1 MELKDPRRREY
12 GALNMTERPT
22 AQQQAIADRPTTGG
36 WWLFKELTVS
46 GDFELVLAFSL
57 IGLLIVLNLMFHFP
71 ELGAVIAQY
80 NQF

>member
-1 MELKDPRRREY
+1 
-12 GALNMTERPT
+12 MTERPT
-22 AQQQAIADRPTTGG
+22 AQQQIIGARTNTGA
-36 WWLFKELTVS
+36 WSRFKELSGS

-57 IGLLIVLNLMFHFP
+57 IGLLIVLNLLFHFP

>member
-1 MELKDPRRREY
+1 
-12 GALNMTERPT
+12 MTERPT
-22 AQQQAIADRPTTGG
+22 AQQQVVADRPNAGG
-36 WWLFKELTVS
+36 RLRFKESTAS

-57 IGLLIVLNLMFHFP
+57 IGLLIVLNLLFHFP